1 MPIKRKIEV
10 KLTEKEDAI
19 VYAEKT
25 LGRNET
31 IQKKAK
37 VIYFASKGAES
48 IKELHETTNINRDF
62 ISRTINRYEKIGIE
76 CIYECKRGIK
86 VSKLDKIEAELLKD
100 FEASPPCSIPEAVS
114 YIKEHYGIEITNTPV
129 RYWLRK
135 RGFVIS
141 SQEQFQQKQI

>member
-1 MPIKRKIEV
+1 MQLFMP
-10 KLTEKEDAI
+10 
-19 VYAEKT
+19 KT

-31 IQKKAK
+31 IRKKAK
-37 VIYFASKGAES
+37 VIYFASKGAER